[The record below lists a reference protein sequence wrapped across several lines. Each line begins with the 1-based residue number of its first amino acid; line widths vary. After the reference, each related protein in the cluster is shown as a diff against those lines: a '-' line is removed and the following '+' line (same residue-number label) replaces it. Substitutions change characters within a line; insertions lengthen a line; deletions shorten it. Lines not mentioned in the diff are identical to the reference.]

1 MHTTIGMH
9 VACLIAIAVLET
21 NDLKI
26 RLIAVVHVVVLLL
39 AFAKLEFGVF
49 FFKRVFQKTASLG
62 FLWRL
67 KNTR

>member
-1 MHTTIGMH
+1 MGMH
-9 VACLIAIAVLET
+9 VACSTAIAVLET

-49 FFKRVFQKTASLG
+49 FFKRAFQKTASSGL
-62 FLWRL
+62 LRRL
-67 KNTR
+67 KNT